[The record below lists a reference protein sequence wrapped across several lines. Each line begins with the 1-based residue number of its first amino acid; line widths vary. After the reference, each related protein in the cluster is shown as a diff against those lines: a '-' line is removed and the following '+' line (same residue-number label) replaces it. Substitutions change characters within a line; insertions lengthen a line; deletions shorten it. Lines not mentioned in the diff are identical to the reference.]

1 MRNITLLVVH
11 CTASPSNTHLT
22 PDQLERIHRQ
32 RGFSQ
37 CGYHYYITRKGIVHP
52 MRPINLIGAHAKGH
66 NATSIGIAYE
76 GGLDSSGRPADTRTE
91 AQRNSLRSLLRT
103 LKQTYPDARICGHR
117 DLSPDRNGNGTIEPD
132 EWIKQCPCFD
142 ATAEYSDI
150 TAQTEP

>member
-11 CTASPSNTHLT
+11 CTASSSNSHLT
-22 PDQLERIHRQ
+22 PDSLDRIHRL

-37 CGYHYYITRKGIVHP
+37 CGYHYYITREGTVHP
-52 MRPINLIGAHAKGH
+52 MRPIHRIGAHARGF
-66 NATSIGIAYE
+66 NAASIGIAYE
-76 GGLDSSGRPADTRTE
+76 GGLDPSGRPADTRTE

-103 LKQTYPDARICGHR
+103 LKRTYPEARICGHR
-117 DLSPDRNGNGTIEPD
+117 DLSPDRNGNGTIEPV
-132 EWIKQCPCFD
+132 EWLKQCPCFD